1 MKNLLIV
8 FIAGTIFS
16 SCNGLKSIKEAFS
29 DQPPYETY
37 LKNLKSAGLENT
49 ALVNKWVEAGKAA
62 LTDSIF
68 IDLPYREKGYFSDT
82 EPSARSYRFPA
93 KEGQVLQINSDVQA
107 EENGQ
112 LFLDLF
118 LYDES
123 QWKAIAHSD
132 STAILQYEVEDDGYY
147 LLRIQPSLLNSVYYN
162 LTIKSDPTLINPVK
176 GATNRSIGSFYGAP
190 RDAGARSHE
199 GLDIFAKR
207 GTPVIAPTSGYVS
220 RVGTNNLGGN
230 VVWLRDGRRGQS
242 YYFAHLEKQ
251 LVTSG
256 QKVKQGDTLGLVGNT
271 GNAKNTPPHLHF
283 GIYSSGSKDPLAW
296 VKTSEK
302 VIQDFNIDS
311 VQFSGLFVTS
321 SKALNLRSGPGTNF
335 APIEQLANNTLVK
348 IIGQFQDW
356 YRVKL
361 PNDQQ
366 GFVFKNLVEP
376 TASGKPLVLEN
387 DQMLLSEATIDSIP
401 IQQLS
406 ANIKVSVIGRYN
418 QFQFIRTLDGQ
429 SGWISD

>member
-8 FIAGTIFS
+8 LIAGALFS

-37 LKNLKSAGLENT
+37 LKSLKSAGLENT
-49 ALVNKWVEAGKAA
+49 TLMNKWVEAGKSA

-68 IDLPYREKGYFSDT
+68 IDLPYKEKGYFSDS
-82 EPSARSYRFPA
+82 EPDARSYRFQA
-93 KEGQVLQINSDVQA
+93 KEGKLLQIDSDVQS
-107 EENGQ
+107 EQNGQ

-118 LYDES
+118 FYKES

-132 STAILQYEVEDDGYY
+132 SAAILKYEVEDDGYY
-147 LLRIQPSLLNSVYYN
+147 LLRIQPSLLNSAYYN
-162 LTIKSDPTLINPVK
+162 LTINSNPILINPVQ

-207 GTPVIAPTSGYVS
+207 GTPVVAPTDGYVS

-230 VVWLRDGRRGQS
+230 VVWLRDNKRGQS
-242 YYFAHLEKQ
+242 YYFAHLDQQ
-251 LVTSG
+251 LVSSG
-256 QKVKQGDTLGLVGNT
+256 ERVKQGDTLGLVGNT

-296 VKTSEK
+296 VKVAEK
-302 VIQDFNIDS
+302 MIDDFKIDS
-311 VQFSGLFVTS
+311 VQFSSLFVTT
-321 SKALNLRSGPGTNF
+321 SKTLNLRSGPGTNF
-335 APIEQLANNTLVK
+335 TPIDQLANNTILK

-356 YRVKL
+356 FRIEL
-361 PNDQQ
+361 PNNQQ
-366 GFVFKNLVEP
+366 GFVFKNLIKPTGSGEP
-376 TASGKPLVLEN
+376 LTIKK
-387 DQMLLSEATIDSIP
+387 DQTLLSQASADSIP
-401 IQQLS
+401 ITQLL
-406 ANIKVSVIGRYN
+406 ANSKVSVLGRYN
-418 QFQFIRTLDGQ
+418 QFQFVRTLDGQ
-429 SGWISD
+429 SGWISE